1 MSMSAELQQ
10 RIERLE
16 KERWIY
22 LGLGALAVLAG
33 LLGALLGAGI
43 TGKGSAGLRGQN
55 LELKAV
61 AGEEAFAIKDAA
73 GKVVFSV
80 GLGKDGL
87 PHLHFYDR
95 KGKPRQSLGFSAAA
109 DPEIRMADEKG
120 EVLVQLFAKDST
132 SAQLTFHDGQALRE
146 SIGLISGNPKVEIYD
161 FSGKKTISTLPTIG
175 GGGAA
180 PANPK

>member
-22 LGLGALAVLAG
+22 LGLGALAVLSG

-43 TGKGSAGLRGQN
+43 TGKGGAGLRGQN
-55 LELKAV
+55 LELRAV
-61 AGEEAFAIKDAA
+61 TGEEAFVMRDTT
-73 GKVVFSV
+73 GKVAFSV

-87 PHLHFYDR
+87 PHMHFFDH
-95 KGKPRQSLGFSAAA
+95 KGKPRQSLGFSGA
-109 DPEIRMADEKG
+109 DPEIRMADERG
-120 EVLVQLFAKDST
+120 EMLVQLFAKDST

-146 SIGLISGNPKVEIYD
+146 SIGLISGNPKLDIYD
-161 FSGKKTISTLPTIG
+161 LSGKNAIYVVGVGGTLP
-175 GGGAA
+175 
-180 PANPK
+180 PKTK

>member
-1 MSMSAELQQ
+1 MSVELQQ

-43 TGKGSAGLRGQN
+43 TGKGSQGLRGQN
-55 LELKAV
+55 LELRAV
-61 AGEEAFAIKDAA
+61 AGEEAFAIKDTA

-95 KGKPRQSLGFSAAA
+95 KGERRQSMGFLATT
-109 DPEIRMADEKG
+109 DPELRMADEKG
-120 EVLVQLFAKDST
+120 KVLVQMFAKDST

-146 SIGLISGNPKVEIYD
+146 SVGLISGNPKVEIYD
-161 FSGKKTISTLPTIG
+161 FSGKKATSALPPIAGEAVT
-175 GGGAA
+175 
-180 PANPK
+180 PAK